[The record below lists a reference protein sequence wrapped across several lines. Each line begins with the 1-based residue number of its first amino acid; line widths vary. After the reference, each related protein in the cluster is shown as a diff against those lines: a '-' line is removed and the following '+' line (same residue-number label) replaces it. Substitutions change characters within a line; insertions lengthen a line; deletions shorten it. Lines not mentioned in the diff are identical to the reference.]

1 LKYDLGLRC
10 LRVEKIKKLSII
22 AIACILLSLAIST
35 VATATNPW
43 DLGDTTTDEEA
54 AVLFGLGLTVCLILV
69 IIPLIIAIIACI
81 WIYKDA
87 EKRGKS
93 GALWVILLIV
103 CSLLFSFIG
112 FIVII
117 IIWLAIR
124 PPIGG
129 APQQQTGPSGGRMC
143 PNCGRPIPMDAQ
155 VCPYCGK
162 DFRQ

>member
-1 LKYDLGLRC
+1 M
-10 LRVEKIKKLSII
+10 EKLKKLSII
-22 AIACILLSLAIST
+22 ALACILMSLAIST
-35 VATATNPW
+35 AANAY
-43 DLGDTTTDEEA
+43 DLTSDDE
-54 AVLFGLGLTVCLILV
+54 AVLFGIGLTVCLILV

-117 IIWLAIR
+117 IIWLAVR

-129 APQQQTGPSGGRMC
+129 APQQQAGPGSGRMC

-162 DFRQ
+162 NFQQ